1 MKTILFKGVKSGFR
15 LIFSHSLS
23 IFFFNIQ
30 HMQKIVY
37 DHLSGKKVKELPK
50 IKQYT
55 HTHTHEDDRTL
66 VGYEHM
72 WQYDNVL
79 TF

>member
-1 MKTILFKGVKSGFR
+1 MQLNTT
-15 LIFSHSLS
+15 
-23 IFFFNIQ
+23 Q

-37 DHLSGKKVKELPK
+37 DHLSGEKVKELPK

-55 HTHTHEDDRTL
+55 LTYEDDRTS